1 MNAKPIVMVVDDSSD
16 TLLVI
21 KMGLVRSGYE
31 VHDFTNPTEALTHIE
46 QGCTKCELLVT
57 DVRMPSM
64 SGFELVR
71 KVKALRPEI
80 KVVLMT
86 AFEVNLPELHTIL
99 PSFPADSV
107 IRKPFMPSKLLEI
120 IKPLYASGNS

>member
-1 MNAKPIVMVVDDSSD
+1 MGAKPIVMVVDDSSD

-31 VHDFTNPTEALTHIE
+31 VHDFTNPVEALTHIE
-46 QGCTKCELLVT
+46 QGCIKCRLLVT

-80 KVVLMT
+80 KIVLMT

-107 IRKPFMPSKLLEI
+107 IRKPFTPSKLLEI
-120 IKPLYASGNS
+120 IKALYASGNS